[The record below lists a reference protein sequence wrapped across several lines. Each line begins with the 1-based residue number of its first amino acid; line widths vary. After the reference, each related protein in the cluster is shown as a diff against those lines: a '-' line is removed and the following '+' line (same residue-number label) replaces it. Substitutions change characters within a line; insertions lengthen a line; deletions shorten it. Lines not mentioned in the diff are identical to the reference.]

1 MTLEESQQ
9 QPPVT
14 AAITPVRNEFT
25 IKLVETSNTT
35 AYNNLAKLI
44 SLSEYTD
51 ETGTTFRSRILT
63 HKEIGQLKKLQKEED
78 LINQDNDWDKYIT
91 NLKQQAKI
99 LIKDYTEEDFD
110 KADFYVLENLI
121 VAWRMKPRGFRPL

>member
-14 AAITPVRNEFT
+14 TAITPVRNEFT
-25 IKLVETSNTT
+25 VKLVETSNTT

-78 LINQDNDWDKYIT
+78 
-91 NLKQQAKI
+91 
-99 LIKDYTEEDFD
+99 FD